1 MTEKQLIRM
10 YERDAEIITEKYGE
24 NQDRVRIDKL
34 TIDFLKEHMRYR
46 SIGTVEAFQRAM
58 EFQSKQLKICGWI
71 PCSERLPESEKDVE
85 ITYVRK
91 HWNTGEPLYFTARAF
106 YEDGTM
112 TTEAS
117 SFNWDATDNWEYNEE
132 KDYYVIPDGWFE
144 SVSFAEE
151 FEAVDVPV
159 IAWRE
164 ITEPYKPAKEETAE

>member
-1 MTEKQLIRM
+1 MIDEKKLIECLVRDISCFETEDKKDCQLYIRVDDMIRM
-10 YERDAEIITEKYGE
+10 IQG
-24 NQDRVRIDKL
+24 QPQ
-34 TIDFLKEHMRYR
+34 
-46 SIGTVEAFQRAM
+46 IG
-58 EFQSKQLKICGWI
+58 GWI
-71 PCSERLPESEKDVE
+71 PRSERLPESEKDVE

-106 YEDGTM
+106 YEDGTT

-117 SFNWDATDNWEYNEE
+117 SFNWDNTDNWEYNEE
-132 KDYYVIPDGWFE
+132 KDYYVIPEGWFE

-164 ITEPYKPAKEETAE
+164 ITEPYRPAKEEMAE